1 VAGFG
6 DLAARPGLW
15 IDRFWLGR
23 MGSNMLGFWHPHLGI
38 DRKTGVFIMIDIE
51 KLQITTLCDNGV
63 ADIEYLGEWGL
74 SLHLS
79 LGDGKDILFD
89 TGDGRTC
96 VPNATAAGIDLG
108 NVEFICLSHGHHDHT
123 GGLLPVLEKIR
134 QSRQHKAYMDIYCHP
149 AALEQQYVK
158 HSDSYFYRGIP
169 FNLEELRRLGARF
182 HTSKK
187 PVWLTDDIVLSGEV
201 PLRTDFEAPSDI
213 CFLKTAENQYQPSPV
228 LDDQAL
234 FVRTNLGLVVLSG
247 CAHRGIINTLLLAR
261 ELTGEERI
269 HTVVG
274 GTHLLNTRMS
284 QQERTA
290 DMLLELKVRKIG
302 VSHCTGL
309 KPACYL
315 AQRLGR
321 DRFFFNNAGAV
332 IAFKEHDI
340 IIKAFE
346 SA

>member
-1 VAGFG
+1 
-6 DLAARPGLW
+6 
-15 IDRFWLGR
+15 
-23 MGSNMLGFWHPHLGI
+23 
-38 DRKTGVFIMIDIE
+38 MIDIE
-51 KLQITTLCDNGV
+51 RLKITTLCDNGV
-63 ADIEYLGEWGL
+63 ADIEFLGEWGL

-79 LGDGKDILFD
+79 LGDAEDILFD

-96 VPNATAAGIDLG
+96 VPNAAATGIDLSA
-108 NVEFICLSHGHHDHT
+108 VQSICLSHGHHDHT

-134 QSRQHKAYMDIYCHP
+134 QSSPSRKFVDIYCHP

-158 HSDSYFYRGIP
+158 HSDTYFYRGIP
-169 FNLEELRRLGARF
+169 FNLEELRRLGGRF
-182 HTSKK
+182 HTSAQ
-187 PVWLTDDIVLSGEV
+187 PVWLHEDVVLSGEI

-213 CFLKTAENQYQPSPV
+213 CFLKTGEDRYEPSPV

-234 FVRTNLGLVVLSG
+234 FIRTSLGLVVLSG
-247 CAHRGIINTLLLAR
+247 CAHRGIINTLLHAR
-261 ELTGEERI
+261 ELTGVERI

-274 GTHLLNTRMS
+274 GTHLLNTHMF

-290 DMLLELKVRKIG
+290 DMLLELKVEKIG

-321 DRFFFNNAGAV
+321 DKFFFNNAGAV
-332 IAFKEHDI
+332 IGFNHRDI
-340 IIKAFE
+340 IVKAFE
-346 SA
+346 AA

>member
-1 VAGFG
+1 
-6 DLAARPGLW
+6 
-15 IDRFWLGR
+15 
-23 MGSNMLGFWHPHLGI
+23 
-38 DRKTGVFIMIDIE
+38 MIDIE
-51 KLQITTLCDNGV
+51 KLKITTLCDNGV

-79 LGDGKDILFD
+79 LADAKDILFD

-96 VPNATAAGIDLG
+96 VPNANAAGINLG
-108 NVEFICLSHGHHDHT
+108 DVSSICLSHGHHDHT
-123 GGLLPVLEKIR
+123 GGLLAVLEKIR
-134 QSRQHKAYMDIYCHP
+134 QVKPHREVVDIYCHP

-158 HSDSYFYRGIP
+158 HAETFFYRGIP

-182 HTSKK
+182 HCSAQ
-187 PVWLTDDIVLSGEV
+187 PVWLDEDVVLSGEI
-201 PLRTDFEAPSDI
+201 PLRTDFESPSDI
-213 CFLKTAENQYQPSPV
+213 CFLKTINDHYDPSPV

-234 FVRTNLGLVVLSG
+234 FVRTNVGLVVLSG
-247 CAHRGIINTLLLAR
+247 CAHRGIINTLLHAR

-274 GTHLLNTRMS
+274 GTHLLNTPMY

-290 DMLLELKVRKIG
+290 DMLLELNVEKIG

-321 DRFFFNNAGAV
+321 DKFFFNNAGAV
-332 IAFKEHDI
+332 IRFTQRDI
-340 IIKAFE
+340 SINAFE
-346 SA
+346 AA